1 MEKLYIPG
9 TISEVMDY
17 LASMMLGSPTM
28 TDPEFPFWNID
39 SRYYALK
46 DGLSRESKKKGKE
59 RHAKLLQLSNRMRAH
74 FEADPDDT
82 NGEAHKGCLLINE
95 MEDLLLGRDAKG

>member
-9 TISEVMDY
+9 TISEVVDY
-17 LASMMLGSPTM
+17 LASMMHSSPTM

-39 SRYYALK
+39 SRFYALNE
-46 DGLSRESKKKGKE
+46 GLARVSKKLGQE
-59 RHAKLLQLSNRMRAH
+59 RYVKLHQLSNRMRAH
-74 FEADPDDT
+74 FEADPDDS

-95 MEDLLLGRDAKG
+95 MEDLLLDSDAKR

>member
-9 TISEVMDY
+9 TISEIVDY
-17 LASMMLGSPTM
+17 LASMMQNAPTM
-28 TDPEFPFWNID
+28 TDPEFPFLNID
-39 SRYYALK
+39 STFYALNE
-46 DGLSRESKKKGKE
+46 GLARVSKKLGEE
-59 RHAKLLQLSNRMRAH
+59 RYAKLLQLSNRMRAH

>member
-9 TISEVMDY
+9 TISEIMDY
-17 LASMMLGSPTM
+17 LGYMMLGSPTM
-28 TDPEFPFWNID
+28 TNPDFPFLNID
-39 SRYYALK
+39 STFYALNE
-46 DGLSRESKKKGKE
+46 GLARVSKKLGKE
-59 RHAKLLQLSNRMRAH
+59 RYAKLLQLSNRMRAH

-82 NGEAHKGCLLINE
+82 NGEAHKGRRLINE